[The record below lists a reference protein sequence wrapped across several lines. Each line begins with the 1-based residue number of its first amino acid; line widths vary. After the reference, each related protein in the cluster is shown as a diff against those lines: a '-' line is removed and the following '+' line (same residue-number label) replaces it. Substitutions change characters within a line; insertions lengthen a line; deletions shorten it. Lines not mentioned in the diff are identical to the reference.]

1 MRTLHRDDRRPSDPA
16 LDVTAPD
23 ARLRLVPDAPSRIE
37 QPPLLGP
44 RALCA
49 DFVRA
54 MEADAF
60 SRWQKRLCQARG
72 RSCSCDSCRY
82 NRAARAAVD
91 PSVLDGNA
99 NDPAFLG
106 EIERA
111 AKVVQHVEDE
121 RRFAVAYRMASE
133 RFRR

>member
-1 MRTLHRDDRRPSDPA
+1 MIDLAREGKVPSGTSA
-16 LDVTAPD
+16 EPD
-23 ARLRLVPDAPSRIE
+23 ARHLAAVPDA

-54 MEADAF
+54 MEADAL
-60 SRWQKRLCQARG
+60 SRWERKLCRARG

-82 NRAARAAVD
+82 SRAARAAVA

-121 RRFAVAYRMASE
+121 RRFAVAYQMAAE

>member
-1 MRTLHRDDRRPSDPA
+1 MNRISRTS
-16 LDVTAPD
+16 PD
-23 ARLRLVPDAPSRIE
+23 SYAEPDTKPNLADVPDAP
-37 QPPLLGP
+37 QPPLPGP
-44 RALCA
+44 RALCEG
-49 DFVRA
+49 FVRA

-106 EIERA
+106 EIERS

-121 RRFAVAYRMASE
+121 RRFAVAYQMAAE